1 MTTSHLNTS
10 GASAET
16 SARSKITADELI
28 GLYYAQGPKLVWRIG
43 RDVFDHVR
51 HLHDDENHY
60 LMSDG
65 NPVGGLRTLLGHPIE
80 IVEGCGITLITTGGN
95 RE

>member
-1 MTTSHLNTS
+1 MTTSHLNTPGDELPS
-10 GASAET
+10 V
-16 SARSKITADELI
+16 RSKITAAELI
-28 GLYYAQGPKLVWRIG
+28 DLYYAQRPKLIWHIG

-51 HLHDDENHY
+51 HLHDGEHRY

-65 NPVGGLRTLLGHPIE
+65 NPVGGLRTLLGHPVE
-80 IVEGCGITLITTGGN
+80 LVEGCGVTLITTGGN